1 MPTTGRI
8 AHRTPTLRGLTHTRP
23 RRREHSR
30 ARRAARSPETLSST
44 SSTTSLAAFRM
55 VFALVWLV
63 DATLK
68 WLPGFR
74 SGFSSMLDHAASGQP
89 AWLRPWF
96 DLWTDM
102 PHGMATAMAY
112 GTAIVE
118 TGIALALLVGFAR
131 KSVYLLGSVYSLL
144 IWATAEGFGGPY
156 QSGSTDIGTAIIY
169 TFVFVALLIVDR
181 PGPDP
186 YSVDATLEPRI
197 SWWSRVAEVGR
208 PKEIAVGRM
217 EG

>member
-1 MPTTGRI
+1 MPTTERL
-8 AHRTPTLRGLTHTRP
+8 AHRTPTLRRVTDVRP
-23 RRREHSR
+23 RRREHGL
-30 ARRAARSPETLSST
+30 ARQAVRPPETVTANKSVT
-44 SSTTSLAAFRM
+44 VFRIA
-55 VFALVWLV
+55 FALVWLI

-74 SGFSSMLDHAASGQP
+74 SGFASMLDQAASGQP
-89 AWLRPWF
+89 GWLRPWF
-96 DLWTDM
+96 DLWTNM

-131 KSVYLLGSVYSLL
+131 KSVYLLGAGYSVM
-144 IWATAEGFGGPY
+144 IWATAEGFGCPY

-169 TFVFVALLIVDR
+169 AFVFVALLIVDR

-186 YSVDATLEPRI
+186 YSVDAILEQRI
-197 SWWSRVAEVGR
+197 SWWSRVAEGGR
-208 PKEIAVGRM
+208 RKAIAVERT
-217 EG
+217 EA

>member
-1 MPTTGRI
+1 VFRI
-8 AHRTPTLRGLTHTRP
+8 A
-23 RRREHSR
+23 
-30 ARRAARSPETLSST
+30 
-44 SSTTSLAAFRM
+44 
-55 VFALVWLV
+55 FALVWLI

-74 SGFSSMLDHAASGQP
+74 SSFSSMLDQAANGQP
-89 AWLRPWF
+89 GWLRPWF

-102 PHGMATAMAY
+102 PHGMTTAMAY

-118 TGIALALLVGFAR
+118 TAVAVALLVGFAR
-131 KSVYLLGSVYSLL
+131 KSVYLLGAVYSLM

-169 TFVFVALLIVDR
+169 ALVFVALLIVDR

-186 YSVDATLEPRI
+186 YSVDAILEQRI
-197 SWWSRVAEVGR
+197 SWWYRVAEGGR
-208 PKEIAVGRM
+208 RKSIAVEWT

>member
-8 AHRTPTLRGLTHTRP
+8 AHRTPTLRRLTHTRP
-23 RRREHSR
+23 RRRPHGR
-30 ARRAARSPETLSST
+30 AGLTARPPEAVASNT
-44 SSTTSLAAFRM
+44 SVTVFRIA
-55 VFALVWLV
+55 FALVWLI

-74 SGFSSMLDHAASGQP
+74 SSFASMLDQAANGQP
-89 AWLRPWF
+89 GWLRPWF

-102 PHGMATAMAY
+102 PHGMTTAMAY

-118 TGIALALLVGFAR
+118 TGIALALLFGFAR
-131 KSVYLLGSVYSLL
+131 KSVYLLGAVYSLM

-169 TFVFVALLIVDR
+169 AFVFVALFMVDR
-181 PGPDP
+181 PGPDR
-186 YSVDATLEPRI
+186 YSVDAVLEQRI
-197 SWWSRVAEVGR
+197 TWWSRVAEAGSR
-208 PKEIAVGRM
+208 NAIAVERADG
-217 EG
+217 